1 MAKIKSIWVL
11 GVDSD
16 DLAHDLLTVK
26 QSAAFYGCSRENIH
40 KAIQAGKLDCFID
53 EDNTNIRYLL
63 KSQVLAMRRKVR
75 GE

>member
-26 QSAAFYGCSRENIH
+26 QSAVFYGCSRENIH

-53 EDNTNIRYLL
+53 EDNTNIRYVL

-75 GE
+75 GQ

>member
-26 QSAAFYGCSRENIH
+26 QSAVFYGCSRENIH

-53 EDNTNIRYLL
+53 EDNTNIRYVL

-75 GE
+75 GK